1 MPSAMS
7 ALSLVMFGPGSGRPE
22 GNKEEDSLSLVMF
35 GPGSG
40 RPEGNKEEDSVGLLF
55 FFFLALCFILEKVR
69 SRSTVEKR
77 TKYCEI

>member
-22 GNKEEDSLSLVMF
+22 GNKEE
-35 GPGSG
+35 
-40 RPEGNKEEDSVGLLF
+40 EEDSVGLLF

-69 SRSTVEKR
+69 SRSTVEER